1 VTPDLGPL
9 DRRIRIEQQGTV
21 DGDYGPQPGSWTT
34 YGTFW
39 ATVQEV
45 LPSLPS
51 RGESQADGIRI
62 AERPARV
69 RMRFVPGITSAM
81 RVIYLDRSN
90 RAMKI
95 IAQPVELGRKFGL
108 EFMAADFTTS
118 GDSA

>member
-1 VTPDLGPL
+1 MTPDLGPL

-21 DGDYGPQPGSWTT
+21 DGDYGPQPGAWATL
-34 YGTFW
+34 GTFW

-45 LPSLPS
+45 LPS

-118 GDSA
+118 GDAT

>member
-1 VTPDLGPL
+1 MNPDLGPL
-9 DRRIRIEQQGTV
+9 DRRIRIEQQGTT

-45 LPSLPS
+45 LPS

-69 RMRFVPGITSAM
+69 RMRYVPGITSAM
-81 RVIYLDRSN
+81 RVIYLDRSD
-90 RAMKI
+90 RVMKI
-95 IAQPVELGRKFGL
+95 IAQPVELGRKFGI
-108 EFMAADFTTS
+108 EFMAADFTTT
-118 GDSA
+118 GNAT